1 LACAGMALVVIEAMT
16 TSQIWTSATRSRRK
30 ADRKKG
36 KKAAGPAPPPREN
49 SPRSA
54 LVLAV
59 SCLVSGLLLAF
70 SRTLWSFAT
79 IAEGYTLTS
88 LLILVIFLL
97 MFRWRRLFSEA
108 SRRPA
113 KPASQEGKSGSSASG
128 DSTGDDRSSLSRPV
142 AWSSTHR
149 YL

>member
-1 LACAGMALVVIEAMT
+1 
-16 TSQIWTSATRSRRK
+16 
-30 ADRKKG
+30 
-36 KKAAGPAPPPREN
+36 
-49 SPRSA
+49 
-54 LVLAV
+54 
-59 SCLVSGLLLAF
+59 
-70 SRTLWSFAT
+70 SFAT
-79 IAEGYTLTS
+79 IAEVYTLTS

-149 YL
+149 YLYAGAFLFGLALGVHHVSVGLMLPALAVLVFKTEGIGFFTSRRLLYAALFAFT